1 MLARP
6 HIRLFGGVSCL
17 LYASY
22 QNLFKS
28 SYFMSRSAFTRSHPA
43 LGALIA
49 HEHGLI
55 QAQIAGEP
63 AGLGAWI
70 SPWDIAP
77 VLTTAPG
84 LATLPLKLAGIDS
97 LTGSLS
103 ASTSLWPLA
112 DSALAV
118 VVLQHALDYAMEPE
132 EMLGE
137 AARCMRGHGKLVIVG
152 FRGISAARLSG
163 TRMERNWKTT
173 PPRWTTASSWARACR
188 ALGLADVSIERMAVA
203 WPWLAPDSAFSRQL
217 GRALPDFASVY
228 ILSARKRGVRA
239 RPVLRAL
246 EASAN
251 RQPALKAAGLT
262 QRGVSND

>member
-1 MLARP
+1 
-6 HIRLFGGVSCL
+6 
-17 LYASY
+17 
-22 QNLFKS
+22 
-28 SYFMSRSAFTRSHPA
+28 MSRSAFTRSHPA

-49 HEHGLI
+49 HEHAVI
-55 QAQIAGEP
+55 QTQISAEP

-70 SPWDIAP
+70 SPWEIVPLVTIAP
-77 VLTTAPG
+77 S
-84 LATLPLKLAGIDS
+84 LATLPLKLAGTDS

-103 ASTSLWPLA
+103 ASASLWPLA
-112 DSALAV
+112 DSALAF

-137 AARCMRGHGKLVIVG
+137 AARCMRGHGKLVITG
-152 FRGISAARLSG
+152 FRGFSAARLSG
-163 TRMERNWKTT
+163 TRMARNWKTT
-173 PPRWTTASSWARACR
+173 PPHWTTASSWARACR
-188 ALGLADVSIERMAVA
+188 ALGLAYVNIERLAVA

-239 RPVLRAL
+239 RPVLRAI
-246 EASAN
+246 EARVSAH
-251 RQPALKAAGLT
+251 PALKTAGLT